1 MCRTR
6 VIGNHY
12 DPNNEISNGR
22 GNLSFTSINLP
33 RMAIEA
39 DHDIDKFFEILDHYT
54 DLVVDQLYD
63 RYLFQKKKKVRNFP
77 FLMGQGVWIG
87 SENLKEDDELGDIIN
102 HGTLSMGFIGLAEA
116 LIALIGKHHGESE
129 EAQELGLRI
138 VKHMREKMDEASA
151 LKGLNYTLLGTPAE
165 NLSGRFIKKD
175 KEIYGIIKGVTER
188 EYYTNSNHRRNV
200 A

>member
-39 DHDIDKFFEILDHYT
+39 NHDIDKFFEILDHYT

-129 EAQELGLRI
+129 EAQELGIKINNGKEEFTGI
-138 VKHMREKMDEASA
+138 VLDTGSSMRTAWANGTVWLDLAFATQEEAKVAGMS
-151 LKGLNYTLLGTPAE
+151 
-165 NLSGRFIKKD
+165 
-175 KEIYGIIKGVTER
+175 
-188 EYYTNSNHRRNV
+188 SNNTQFVVQRWGW
-200 A
+200 